1 MTLTSQVVQKP
12 WVSSRTKAFH
22 QFVTCLKDKSGYFS
36 QEFWPLQTARAML
49 LQILNQAVLS
59 SKNRGSCRSSQWNFE
74 SFKYSQRVYVY
85 SQRVYNPLDIQS
97 EHQFPKKRGQKQQQ
111 SWKSKNIYV
120 QVAPPSSHT
129 VHSLLRPILS
139 FSLAPF

>member
-1 MTLTSQVVQKP
+1 MTLTSQVVQKA
-12 WVSSRTKAFH
+12 WVSLRTKAFH
-22 QFVTCLKDKSGYFS
+22 QFVTRLRDKSGYFP

-59 SKNRGSCRSSQWNFE
+59 SKNRGFCRSSQWNFE
-74 SFKYSQRVYVY
+74 SFKYSQRVY
-85 SQRVYNPLDIQS
+85 NPLDIQS
-97 EHQFPKKRGQKQQQ
+97 ERQFPKKRGQKQQQ

-120 QVAPPSSHT
+120 QIAPPSSHT